1 MTEIIGSISALG
13 ARGLRPHRLS
23 PRRASRSAEARPTDT
38 TTAADALEVD
48 SSSRA
53 LPTWGRR
60 FQRALLVSDSA
71 IVSIAIVVSLVTRF
85 GLSPAQVEI
94 GGVIV
99 HHFVVGAIIGIA
111 WLVMLAA
118 FRTRT
123 IRTLGVGFA
132 EYKGIVSSSLF
143 TFGILAIAFLVFQVD
158 VARGFF
164 MVALP
169 VGLFTLL
176 LDRWLWRRWLNHM
189 RSAGNYLARAIV
201 VGDPSDVDY
210 VVRQI
215 DKKSGAAYKVIGLA
229 IPQGA
234 GLRVAFAEDPVP
246 VIAHLGNVGQAVRAT
261 NADTVIVAGEPRDRA
276 NFIRDL
282 GWELEGLGA
291 DLVIASSLT
300 NVAGPRIH
308 FRPVEGLPLMH
319 VELPNYDGGKHVLK
333 RLLDVT
339 LASLALLVLIP
350 VFLVVA
356 AAIRRDSAG
365 PVLFRQ
371 ERVGRNGA
379 TFRMLKFRSMVST
392 AEADL
397 ADLLDQNQGSGLLFK
412 MKNDPR
418 ITRVGRILRRYS
430 IDELPQFWNVLVGDM
445 SLVGPRP
452 PLQTEVQGYERHVH
466 RRLYIKPG
474 LTGMWQVNG
483 RSDLSWEESVRL
495 DLYYVENWS
504 LTGDLIILWR
514 TFRVLVAPLGAY

>member
-1 MTEIIGSISALG
+1 MTEITGAVSALD
-13 ARGLRPHRLS
+13 ARRLRPQRFS
-23 PRRASRSAEARPTDT
+23 QRRPSRPTGSRPEDRPTVTTVGADPIAVETSARP
-38 TTAADALEVD
+38 
-48 SSSRA
+48 

-60 FQRALLVSDSA
+60 FQRTLLLSDSA
-71 IVSIAIVVSLVTRF
+71 IVAVAIVVSLVTGF
-85 GLSPAQVEI
+85 GLGPTQLEI
-94 GGVIV
+94 GGVFG
-99 HHFVVGAIIGIA
+99 HYSVVGAIIGVV

-169 VGLFTLL
+169 VGLAALL

-201 VGDPSDVDY
+201 VGDPPDVDY

-229 IPQGA
+229 IPRGA
-234 GLRVAFAEDPVP
+234 DLQVSFAEDPVP
-246 VIAHLGNVGQAVRAT
+246 VIAHLGNVVQAVRAT
-261 NADTVIVAGEPRDRA
+261 SADTVIVAGEPRDSS

-319 VELPNYDGGKHVLK
+319 VELPNYDGGKHLLK
-333 RLLDVT
+333 
-339 LASLALLVLIP
+339 P
-350 VFLVVA
+350 
-356 AAIRRDSAG
+356 
-365 PVLFRQ
+365 
-371 ERVGRNGA
+371 
-379 TFRMLKFRSMVST
+379 RST
-392 AEADL
+392 GWAEDL
-397 ADLLDQNQGSGLLFK
+397 AA
-412 MKNDPR
+412 R
-418 ITRVGRILRRYS
+418 
-430 IDELPQFWNVLVGDM
+430 
-445 SLVGPRP
+445 
-452 PLQTEVQGYERHVH
+452 
-466 RRLYIKPG
+466 
-474 LTGMWQVNG
+474 
-483 RSDLSWEESVRL
+483 
-495 DLYYVENWS
+495 
-504 LTGDLIILWR
+504 
-514 TFRVLVAPLGAY
+514 